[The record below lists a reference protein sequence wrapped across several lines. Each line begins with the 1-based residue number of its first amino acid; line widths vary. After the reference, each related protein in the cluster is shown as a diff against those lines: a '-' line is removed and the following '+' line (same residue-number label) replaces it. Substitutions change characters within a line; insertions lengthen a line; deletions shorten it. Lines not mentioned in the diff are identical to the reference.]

1 MGLNNG
7 IDTMKILFVAP
18 TDPRDTTY
26 GGQQRTHVVWKGLCS
41 IPNATV
47 CVVVPVAHQFMERFD
62 EADGVFRVCLE
73 KRWTPGWILG
83 RLIKVVSSY
92 FDVPLGKDIR
102 KLRRFV
108 DDVDVV
114 ISRLIQPAFA
124 YKLWELAPLFI
135 DVDDIQT
142 LDWDLHAQLTGESRK
157 PFYRFKRWLLGLIQ
171 NQVFAKACH
180 LWLPVADNLTL
191 VNHPS
196 MSCLPNIACPP
207 LPSVEN
213 DIGSNNEL
221 LFIGLMSSSPNY
233 LALDSFLCDHWKQLK
248 LDFPT
253 FEFLIVGSGLPE
265 RYKVAWTQYDGVKVL
280 GRVEDLR
287 PLYKE
292 SLAVITP
299 MLIGM
304 GSCIKVLEALAMGR
318 VVVTTRRG
326 ARGIPT
332 ELCTSDNGILLFDGY
347 KELKA
352 SIIQLMDVKERR
364 RMQLGAVAFV
374 KENFSQEHINS
385 TLYNDLKTTKVK
397 V

>member
-1 MGLNNG
+1 MN
-7 IDTMKILFVAP
+7 IVFIAQ
-18 TDPRDTTY
+18 TDPRETAY
-26 GGQQRTHVVWKGLCS
+26 GGQQRTHAIWKGLCS
-41 IPNATV
+41 IPGVTV
-47 CVVVPVAHQFMERFD
+47 RVVVPVAHRYMENHD
-62 EADGVFRVCLE
+62 EAVGISRICLE
-73 KRWTPGWILG
+73 KRWMPGWILG
-83 RLIKVVSSY
+83 RLIKSVSSY
-92 FDVPLGKDIR
+92 FDVSLGKDIR

-108 DDVDVV
+108 GDVDVV
-114 ISRLIQPAFA
+114 ISRFIQPAFA
-124 YKLWELAPLFI
+124 YKLWTLAPLFV

-142 LDWDLHAQLTGESRK
+142 LDWDLRAQLTGENQNF
-157 PFYRFKRWLLGLIQ
+157 FYRLKRWFLGLIQ
-171 NQVFAKACH
+171 NHVFGKACH
-180 LWLPVADNLTL
+180 LWLPVADNLTQI
-191 VNHPS
+191 NHPS

-326 ARGIPT
+326 ARGIPV
-332 ELCTSDNGILLFDGY
+332 EQCTSDNGILLFNDY
-347 KELKA
+347 NELKA
-352 SIIQLMDVKERR
+352 SIIQLMDEKVRK
-364 RMQLGAVAFV
+364 RMQLGAVRFV
-374 KENFSQEHINS
+374 KENFSQEHIDS
-385 TLYNDLKTTKVK
+385 ILCNDLKTIKVN